1 MDYDD
6 DRELTNYILGHW
18 CRLMTEFELR
28 VSRAITARAKATA
41 SRSAEMAGVLNK
53 TWGAVGDPAVETA
66 LADGPEIF
74 RRRVRDRLL
83 SEHAAEIFIN
93 RCPSCGRVVR
103 TPLARQC
110 FWCGFD
116 WHSAEYRRV
125 K

>member
-6 DRELTNYILGHW
+6 DRELTKYVWDNCGQL
-18 CRLMTEFELR
+18 LTEFELR
-28 VSRAITARAKATA
+28 VGRAITARAKAAA
-41 SRSAEMAGVLNK
+41 SQSAEMAGVLNK
-53 TWGAVGDPAVETA
+53 IWGEVGDPAVETA